1 MWLSQAG
8 VGVCACSVTPNSLI
22 SILHIE
28 LMFYMIGGGGRALTV
43 LHGLWD
49 LGSLTMDQTHDCYT
63 GSVES

>member
-28 LMFYMIGGGGRALTV
+28 LMFYMIGGGGAGVDRAAWLV
-43 LHGLWD
+43 GSWFPHHG
-49 LGSLTMDQTHDCYT
+49 SNP
-63 GSVES
+63 